1 MTIADRIR
9 TLDDTAATRLL
20 AAASRPH
27 MRAAGVETNLTPDL
41 AAALGQAASGGPRP
55 GAAPSDGDIAR
66 AALLLLADEPSTAP
80 AIAALLDGPAP
91 ERFDIGLPAATAIV
105 TLALVILQTHFRFKK
120 DPKGKWE
127 ILIEKRPTSDSL
139 LKSLASLVA
148 KKALPLLPG
157 HDDPGK
163 DE

>member
-1 MTIADRIR
+1 MNIADRIR
-9 TLDDTAATRLL
+9 SLDDTAAARLL
-20 AAASRPH
+20 ATTARPH
-27 MRAAGVETNLTPDL
+27 MRAPGVETSLALDL
-41 AAALGQAASGGPRP
+41 AAALSQASGGPPP

-66 AALLLLADEPSTAP
+66 AALLLLADEPSTAL
-80 AIAALLDGPAP
+80 AIAALLDGPTP
-91 ERFDIGLPAATAIV
+91 ERFDITLAEAAGVV
-105 TLALVILQTHFRFKK
+105 TFALVILQTHFRFKK

-157 HDDPGK
+157 QTDPK
-163 DE
+163 KED

>member
-1 MTIADRIR
+1 MNIADRIR
-9 TLDDTAATRLL
+9 TLDDIAAARLL
-20 AAASRPH
+20 ATAARPH
-27 MRAAGVETNLTPDL
+27 MRAPGVETSLAPDL
-41 AAALGQAASGGPRP
+41 AAALGQASGGPPP

-80 AIAALLDGPAP
+80 AIAALLDGPTP
-91 ERFDIGLPAATAIV
+91 ESFDTSLPEAVGVV
-105 TLALVILQTHFRFKK
+105 TLALVILQTHFRFNR

-157 HDDPGK
+157 NTDPK
-163 DE
+163 KED